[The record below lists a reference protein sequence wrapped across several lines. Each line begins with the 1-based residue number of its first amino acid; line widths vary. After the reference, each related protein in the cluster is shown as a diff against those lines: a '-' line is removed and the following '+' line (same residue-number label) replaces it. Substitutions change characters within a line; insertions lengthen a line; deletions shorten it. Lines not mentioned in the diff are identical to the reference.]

1 MGEGRRVED
10 KKKQKTKKSEETP
23 LPLPL
28 RRFPPVIKQLAKKI

>member
-10 KKKQKTKKSEETP
+10 KKQETKKSEETP